1 MTREICYTDIDET
14 FRCYYRP
21 LCLYALHYVHDTD
34 GAEDIVQDCFML
46 LWERLSQGGVV
57 LDVRPYLYTAVR
69 NRCLD
74 ALRDA
79 RRADATVPV
88 ADLADSLPD
97 DDCEERSFVEAR
109 MWTAIDALPAR
120 CREVLLLCK
129 RDGLKYEEVAS
140 RLGISVQ
147 TVKNQMSKALKALK
161 EGGLFSAFNTDVVK
175 NIDFYKSAFPARYGG
190 RLSSVVDVCTD
201 DGDMKQL
208 HGSLSLG
215 LVDGRLHLEGPL
227 RKDRT
232 SFSVAMRRTW
242 ADVVT
247 APTMALL
254 NRSSHDKLNTRYAF
268 YDFNAKL
275 THVFSPRSRAD
286 LSFYMGNDRLKVD
299 NTAYAQG
306 IDQFDRTRFDLQW
319 GNLTAS
325 LNWKYLFSPQLFA
338 TFTAVY
344 TRNRSVCDYSYEE
357 RLTDPDGNPL
367 GSLTER
373 LSRSTINRRAEGD
386 EVSVRAEARG
396 LPAVQARTSLPAA
409 FPLVGLERRLKQGVY
424 RSEQF
429 RITFRDRPDTADYY
443 GLRIVR
449 RTVFGRLSFGQESTR
464 YEVLSLDVENE
475 PLLNGRNGLDAALNL
490 PNDFYGN
497 LYIWDDSRLQSREYT
512 LCVETNYM
520 EDWDPDE
527 WNGQYQRF
535 AYKVLLYTL
544 SPELYR
550 YLRSLNANDNNDL
563 GHTGLAP
570 MRSNYTNVDGGIG
583 VLGGCH
589 LTETDWLDSLPSE

>member
-1 MTREICYTDIDET
+1 MRTS
-14 FRCYYRP
+14 
-21 LCLYALHYVHDTD
+21 
-34 GAEDIVQDCFML
+34 
-46 LWERLSQGGVV
+46 RLSIALLATLLTASCTYDFGLDGLPDNPRLVLHCLPCAGRDTTVLQLSASQPVAPGADRSELPSSVAVSFVVNGVEQEV
-57 LDVRPYLYTAVR
+57 
-69 NRCLD
+69 
-74 ALRDA
+74 
-79 RRADATVPV
+79 RRAT
-88 ADLADSLPD
+88 DSLPGVPSG
-97 DDCEERSFVEAR
+97 C
-109 MWTAIDALPAR
+109 
-120 CREVLLLCK
+120 
-129 RDGLKYEEVAS
+129 
-140 RLGISVQ
+140 
-147 TVKNQMSKALKALK
+147 
-161 EGGLFSAFNTDVVK
+161 
-175 NIDFYKSAFPARYGG
+175 FY
-190 RLSSVVDVCTD
+190 
-201 DGDMKQL
+201 
-208 HGSLSLG
+208 
-215 LVDGRLHLEGPL
+215 
-227 RKDRT
+227 
-232 SFSVAMRRTW
+232 
-242 ADVVT
+242 VT
-247 APTMALL
+247 
-254 NRSSHDKLNTRYAF
+254 
-268 YDFNAKL
+268 
-275 THVFSPRSRAD
+275 
-286 LSFYMGNDRLKVD
+286 G
-299 NTAYAQG
+299 
-306 IDQFDRTRFDLQW
+306 
-319 GNLTAS
+319 
-325 LNWKYLFSPQLFA
+325 
-338 TFTAVY
+338 
-344 TRNRSVCDYSYEE
+344 
-357 RLTDPDGNPL
+357 
-367 GSLTER
+367 
-373 LSRSTINRRAEGD
+373 RRAEGD

-396 LPAVQARTSLPAA
+396 LPAAQARTSLPAA

-589 LTETDWLDSLPSE
+589 LTETDWLDSLLSE